1 MRMTRYQLQPLRQ
14 LQPTMLRG
22 WAGVLLV
29 ALLAPASAQDI
40 RGIEACMSEKQI
52 ERRTGCLQANIEYLQ
67 QSLTKLSRDA
77 QDKLAAAGRDLA
89 AARAEMAELRSAI
102 AKMSNELTQL
112 KAKADTSG
120 GNKKA
125 EPTGSK

>member
-1 MRMTRYQLQPLRQ
+1 MTREKLQYRLLRSATAQLVCA
-14 LQPTMLRG
+14 T
-22 WAGVLLV
+22 
-29 ALLAPASAQDI
+29 LLAALVSSASAQDI

-77 QDKLAAAGRDLA
+77 QDKLAAAGDLT
-89 AARAEMAELRSAI
+89 AARAEIAELRSAI

-112 KAKADTSG
+112 KAKADTSA
-120 GNKKA
+120 GNKKV